1 MLYKVLHDITQVKSY
16 FPSMPKRLRLAD
28 LPASIRSRIPHD
40 KPPSVAKVARSRIP
54 GLPPSESP
62 LVARLLLAIRADGL
76 PEPVRELTFTPLR
89 RWRFDLAWP
98 ERMLAVEVDGG
109 VMSGGRHTR
118 GAGFVADCEKL
129 NTATL
134 LGWRV
139 LRFPGP
145 HVTDGTAAKMLRQA
159 LADR

>member
-1 MLYKVLHDITQVKSY
+1 MS
-16 FPSMPKRLRLAD
+16 KRFRLAD
-28 LPASIRSRIPHD
+28 LPSSIRAQIPHD
-40 KPPSVAKVARSRIP
+40 KPPSVAKVARARIP

-76 PEPVRELTFTPLR
+76 PEPSHHAGSALGELVFAPPR
-89 RWRFDLAWP
+89 WWRFDLAWP
-98 ERMLAVEVDGG
+98 ERMLAIEVDGG
-109 VMSGGRHTR
+109 VWSGGRHTR

-145 HVTDGTAAKMLRQA
+145 HITDGTAAKMLRQA
-159 LADR
+159 LAER